1 MLTNVEVYPTIT
13 SNYVEIHNPVQKTIS
28 FKVYN
33 TMGKELQNGT
43 TNTNET
49 IHLTNYPTGLYF
61 LHLEKNDKFK
71 VIKVIKN

>member
-13 SNYVEIHNPVQKTIS
+13 KNFVEIHNPEHKAIS

-33 TMGKELQNGT
+33 TMGKELQKGT
-43 TNTNET
+43 TSANET
-49 IHLTNYPTGLYF
+49 IHLTNYPSGLYF
-61 LHLEKNDKFK
+61 LHLEENGKFK